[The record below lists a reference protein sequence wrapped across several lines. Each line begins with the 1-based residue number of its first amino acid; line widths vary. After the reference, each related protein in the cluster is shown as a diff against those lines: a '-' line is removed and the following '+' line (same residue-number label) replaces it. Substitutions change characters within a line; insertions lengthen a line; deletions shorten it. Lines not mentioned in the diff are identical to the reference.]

1 MSSSWEATARV
12 PLPPPLP
19 MKSLMSTGP
28 ADGRARNPLHSGCL
42 ARPMSLMV
50 PNSGLMGRQIPPAT
64 RQSGKLCPM
73 ADPPAP
79 RAHPRSHGEPA
90 ALAERVA
97 DADRDRT
104 IAQLREH
111 VVEGRLTLDE
121 FSERVGL
128 ALQARTRGDLVAVMA
143 DLPQAAATS
152 RSLPDAVETPAGP
165 RRGHWHIAVMSGHRT
180 RGRWRISGKTH
191 AVAVMGGCELD
202 LRRAELDGP
211 EIEITA
217 VAFWGGIDI
226 LVPEGFDVELQG
238 FSFMG
243 GRDLKLRD
251 VPLVPGSPRIVVRA
265 YAVMG
270 GIDVKSRPN
279 RSGKRPDRGP
289 ASRDQLMAADAV
301 SESARLAALEAD
313 IKNELPAD
321 GTVTILFCDMVDYAG
336 MTERLGDQ
344 ASREVLRQHHRMVRD
359 AVARHGGREISV
371 QGDGFMV
378 AFGGAARALRCAV
391 DIQRAVHAHETADR
405 RGQRMAVHIGI
416 HTGDAIDEG
425 DDFLGHTVIVAS
437 RLADAAGAGEV
448 LVSSISEQLVQGSGD
463 FTFGPARDAPQGH
476 GADTAGRHARLG
488 GMSGGPD
495 RELARRRPL

>member
-1 MSSSWEATARV
+1 M
-12 PLPPPLP
+12 
-19 MKSLMSTGP
+19 
-28 ADGRARNPLHSGCL
+28 D
-42 ARPMSLMV
+42 
-50 PNSGLMGRQIPPAT
+50 
-64 RQSGKLCPM
+64 
-73 ADPPAP
+73 
-79 RAHPRSHGEPA
+79 
-90 ALAERVA
+90 
-97 DADRDRT
+97 
-104 IAQLREH
+104 
-111 VVEGRLTLDE
+111 GRLTLDE

-152 RSLPDAVETPAGP
+152 RSLPDAVETPSRTKKKG
-165 RRGHWHIAVMSGHRT
+165 RHIAVMSGHRT

-391 DIQRAVHAHETADR
+391 DIQRAVHAHETADSAE
-405 RGQRMAVHIGI
+405 RMAVHIGI

-463 FTFGPARDAPQGH
+463 FTFGPAARCASRAWSGHSWPPRSPGRDERWTGPRAGAPPASMTRTTRTQQ
-476 GADTAGRHARLG
+476 
-488 GMSGGPD
+488 SGW
-495 RELARRRPL
+495 RSSNT